1 MGKHVSND
9 ANMFSHNG
17 NTEELLK
24 SWDLL
29 MFRRH
34 TLPLFEVNIGNIE
47 TSFCGAFNWQQNML
61 DFSDNSKYIIL
72 F

>member
-9 ANMFSHNG
+9 GNMFSHNG

-47 TSFCGAFNWQQNML
+47 TSFCGAFN
-61 DFSDNSKYIIL
+61 
-72 F
+72 